1 MHRYIKS
8 GTFLAVICLLAF
20 SASAQFPAKPAPK
33 TGSVIEIIHSDS
45 LIMNDHDSIS
55 ITRFI
60 GNALFKQGS
69 TLFNCDSAV
78 KNNKTNIIDA
88 YGHIHINQAD
98 SVHIYGNFL
107 NYDANTRI
115 ALLREEAR
123 LTDGKVTITGP
134 ELQYDMNAKIGS
146 YTKSGRLVNGKSVLT
161 SDEGYYYT
169 ETKEMHF
176 IRNVLL
182 VDPEYTLSTS
192 ELLYNTGTKIAT
204 IIAPTTINNNDKS
217 TMYATSGYYDTE
229 KGYGNFGNR
238 PTIEDST
245 GTLTADNIEM
255 DKLTGMAYAT
265 GNMVYKDTARKMSLL
280 ANKGIAN
287 QREKTILA
295 TQKPLLIM
303 EKNKDTLYMAADTLF
318 SGVIGPNDSLSI
330 PSVAGLKRIP
340 EPPTKNLQ
348 TIKTIRPPE
357 RFNATI
363 SPITLGDSIARK
375 QKDSIAANVM
385 MFMADSALT
394 KTRQKLDTSLV
405 KNVKVAPIPA
415 IAARDS
421 LPGIKHYADSMA
433 LNAPKDTSEQRY
445 ILAYHHVRIFSDSL
459 QGVADSVYY
468 SSKDS
473 IFRFYRNPVIWSN
486 NTTQLSGD
494 TILMYTKNQTADRM
508 ELKNNGFIINEAGPG
523 MFNQIKGNTVTGYVV
538 GETLDWMHV
547 EGNAETINYIKDQA
561 GAYMSVNKTQ
571 CATINIFFK
580 KGEVNKV
587 VFYKDAEGTVYPFT
601 QRPKEQLQL
610 ENFKWDIKRQPKSK
624 YELMQ

>member
-8 GTFLAVICLLAF
+8 GIFLAVICLLAY

-33 TGSVIEIIHSDS
+33 TGSVIEIIHADT
-45 LIMNDHDSIS
+45 LIMYERDSVS
-55 ITRFI
+55 MTRFVGGAI
-60 GNALFKQGS
+60 FKQGS
-69 TLFNCDSAV
+69 TLFNCDSAI
-78 KNNKTNIIDA
+78 KNNKTNVIDA
-88 YGHIHINQAD
+88 YGNIHINQAD
-98 SVHIYGNFL
+98 SVHIYGNYL

-115 ALLREEAR
+115 ALLQDNAK

-146 YTKSGRLVNGKSVLT
+146 YTKGGRLVNGKSVLT

-169 ETKEMHF
+169 EPKDMHF

-192 ELLYNTGTKIAT
+192 ELMYNTGTKIAN

-229 KGYGNFGNR
+229 KGYGNFGSR

-245 GTLTADNIEM
+245 STITADNIEM
-255 DKLTGMAYAT
+255 DKATGMAYAT
-265 GNMVYKDTARKMSLL
+265 GNMVYRDTARKMSLL

-318 SGVIGPNDSLSI
+318 SGVIKPGDSLSI

-340 EPPTKNLQ
+340 DGPTKNLRS
-348 TIKTIRPPE
+348 IKTIRPPE
-357 RFNATI
+357 KFTATI
-363 SPITLGDSIARK
+363 SPVTKGDSIAKK
-375 QKDSIAANVM
+375 QTVAGNVM

-394 KTRQKLDTSLV
+394 KTRQKLDTALV
-405 KNVKVAPIPA
+405 KNVKIAPLPI
-415 IAARDS
+415 ITISDS
-421 LPGIKHYADSMA
+421 LPGIKHHADSVA
-433 LNAPKDTSEQRY
+433 LTVPKDTADQRY
-445 ILAYHHVRIFSDSL
+445 ILAYHNVRVFSDSL
-459 QGVADSVYY
+459 QAVADSVFY

-473 IFRFYRNPVIWSN
+473 TFRLFYNPVIWSN

-494 TILMYTKNQTADRM
+494 TILMFTKNQTANKM
-508 ELKNNGFIINEAGPG
+508 LLKNNGFIINEAGPG
-523 MFNQIKGNTVTGYVV
+523 MFNQIKGTTITGYVKD
-538 GETLDWMHV
+538 ETLDWMHV
-547 EGNAETINYIKDQA
+547 EGNAETINYIKDNG
-561 GAYMSVNKTQ
+561 GAYMSVNKAQ
-571 CATINIFFK
+571 CAYIDIFFR
-580 KGEVNKV
+580 KGEVYKV
-587 VFYKDAEGTVYPFT
+587 SLFKDVDGTNYPFT
-601 QRPKEQLQL
+601 KRPMDQLQL